1 MSGSQNPF
9 EWQLYPEAEAWL
21 ADHLGSWVAEVPAA
35 RALSDALLQRA
46 GCRLADWLDYLIL
59 ADGDRPRAQ
68 LRELGFEP
76 EDVEAQPGDLVY
88 HRPAAV
94 LPRIVLRAQAQDVP
108 GAAIGGVIRVES
120 IPAFLMANR
129 RSAVIEGTPL
139 SPYRR
144 ATIWKQADHEIGVVE
159 RRGHSGLV
167 PVQMPPEYPE
177 RYLHAFETWAGRPR
191 LFEQVQIG
199 MEHTLGLAQR
209 LASELGPDTAA
220 WIALEA
226 ERAYWQQRNRAGQVQ
241 KARQDS
247 LGLGWANHDH
257 CAFRSSREAFT
268 PLIQI
273 LKALGFRPRERFYAG
288 AQAGWGAQ
296 VMEQPA
302 CGLAIFCDV
311 DLSPDEVST
320 DFSTQPLG
328 PRQDLGTIGL
338 WCALH
343 GESVLGAGAHH
354 LAARFDFD
362 AITAGLA
369 EWNIKLMR
377 PFSDFP
383 YLRQAF
389 TWGERWSV
397 SPERLNKLVSAGQ
410 ITGEQRAQFAERGAL
425 SSHLEN
431 IQRGQG
437 FKGFNQQMVSDI
449 IQRTDPR
456 LAVGSA

>member
-1 MSGSQNPF
+1 MPDSPSSF
-9 EWQLYPEAEAWL
+9 EWDLYPEAEAWL
-21 ADHLGSWVAEVPAA
+21 LDHLESWVAEVPAA
-35 RALSDALLQRA
+35 RALSESLLHRA
-46 GCRLADWLDYLIL
+46 GCRLADWLDHIIL

-68 LRELGFEP
+68 LGELGFEP
-76 EDVEAQPGDLVY
+76 EDVEAQPGDIVY
-88 HRPAAV
+88 HLPAAI
-94 LPRIVLRAQAQDVP
+94 LPRIVLRAEVDGEP
-108 GAAIGGVIRVES
+108 GTAIGGFIHVES

-129 RSAVIEGTPL
+129 RSANIEGTPR

-144 ATIWKQADHEIGVVE
+144 ATIWKQAHHELGVVE
-159 RRGHSGLV
+159 RRGHSGFV
-167 PVQMPPEYPE
+167 PLQKPPEYPE
-177 RYLHAFETWAGRPR
+177 RYLRAFETWAGRPR

-199 MEHTLGLAQR
+199 MEQTLDLAQR
-209 LASELGPDTAA
+209 LAAELGPDTAA
-220 WIALEA
+220 WIILEV

-268 PLIQI
+268 HLIQI
-273 LKALGFRPRERFYAG
+273 LKALGFRARERFYAG
-288 AQAGWGAQ
+288 AEAGWGAQ

-302 CGLAIFCDV
+302 CRLAIFCDV

-320 DFSTQPLG
+320 DFSTHPLK

-343 GESVLGAGAHH
+343 GESMLGAGTHH

-362 AITAGLA
+362 ALAAGLA
-369 EWNIKLMR
+369 EWDVKLMR

-383 YLRQAF
+383 HLRQAF
-389 TWGERWSV
+389 TRGERWSV
-397 SPERLNKLVSAGQ
+397 SPERLDRLVATGQ
-410 ITGEQRAQFAERGAL
+410 LTGEQRAQFAEKGAL
-425 SSHLEN
+425 SSHMEN

-437 FKGFNQQMVSDI
+437 FKGFNQRMVSDI

-456 LAVGSA
+456 LAVGEA